1 MYLRRLTK
9 KKNNNKDF
17 AVIKIWGKNYE
28 IGLLNSDI
36 RYGSIVV
43 SNSESKNSLS
53 EEVPSKLNQKDSLTS
68 KVYAHMRTGAKM
80 RQMQISKRLR
90 KISLDRE
97 SIFNKLMNNHDN
109 IIVQK
114 TIEEEEI
121 EDYESKKHTEQDN

>member
-1 MYLRRLTK
+1 M
-9 KKNNNKDF
+9 
-17 AVIKIWGKNYE
+17 IKIWGKNYE

-43 SNSESKNSLS
+43 SNRESKNSLS